1 LKGEKRNS
9 DIPTLS
15 GIAMDIFF
23 QDPTA
28 IPLPPQEVRIKS
40 LHAEPWPDNRRVRI
54 ILEVT
59 PFQKRPNGEVAISNP
74 LGEEV
79 ASVSIIESIVPRME
93 FTMHLRGE
101 VPAGEYRL
109 SATLF
114 YLPEAESQENPIEER
129 QRIVVDERSVV
140 FEIRE

>member
-1 LKGEKRNS
+1 
-9 DIPTLS
+9 
-15 GIAMDIFF
+15 MDIFF

-40 LHAEPWPDNRRVRI
+40 LSAELWPDNRRVSV

-59 PFQKRPNGEVAISNP
+59 PFQKRPSGEVNISNP
-74 LGEEV
+74 LGVEV

-101 VPAGEYRL
+101 NPAGEYRL
-109 SATLF
+109 SATLY
-114 YLPEAESQENPIEER
+114 YLSEAESQEHPNEER
-129 QRIVVDERSVV
+129 QRMVVDERSVL
-140 FEIRE
+140 FEIREGESRE